1 MDPDDFK
8 NLALIPALLKQVEE
22 MSAIM
27 KKMMPPITTKKD
39 VAKFLEKSEGTI
51 GNYISN
57 GLLKEGKHFYR
68 KNGRMLVFVESAVI
82 EFRNEL
88 LTGTAN
94 AKVTF

>member
-22 MSAIM
+22 MSAII

-82 EFRNEL
+82 EFRKEL
-88 LTGTAN
+88 LTGTVN
-94 AKVTF
+94 AKTTF

>member
-1 MDPDDFK
+1 MNPDDFK

-27 KKMMPPITTKKD
+27 KKILPPITTKKQ

-51 GNYISN
+51 GNYISS

-68 KNGRMLVFVESAVI
+68 KNGKMLVFVESAII
-82 EFRNEL
+82 EFRKEL
-88 LTGTAN
+88 LLGI
-94 AKVTF
+94 